1 MLIKS
6 DLIPVKATR
15 TAAGV
20 QIMKIAKKGV
30 KIDLVTDRIDDV
42 GKDALKC
49 KKLALPSNGTLL
61 AQLTFNF

>member
-6 DLIPVKATR
+6 SLVPLKATR

-20 QIMKIAKKGV
+20 QIMKLPKKTV
-30 KIDLVTDRIDDV
+30 KVDLVTDRIDDI
-42 GKDALKC
+42 GQDALKC

-61 AQLTFNF
+61 SQLKFNF